1 MSGTCTDVISDETEV
16 PKERRGLGGARELE
30 DEHTTESIP
39 ATMPKTTNN
48 YTLPFP
54 QQQQC
59 SHHTGCKQLKRFKLG
74 NWLPVTGHCV
84 LYLLD
89 V

>member
-48 YTLPFP
+48 
-54 QQQQC
+54 
-59 SHHTGCKQLKRFKLG
+59 
-74 NWLPVTGHCV
+74 
-84 LYLLD
+84 
-89 V
+89 